1 MYIPK
6 DQQPEK
12 YYNAIPVTCLTQYEC
27 DYVGA
32 FNTVSQH
39 HAESERING
48 HTPPTFRTATNRNI
62 GSILINSY
70 NTIRRTDQAPCCCNN
85 PKLDIQPEQLST
97 DGHLYTTETSFLNK
111 MHTLQTFANLEPTY
125 VPQDTKHV
133 YAEAHEKSIQKKIQL
148 ELDEW
153 WQRINPQKN
162 KY

>member
-27 DYVGA
+27 DYVDA

-39 HAESERING
+39 HAESEHING
-48 HTPPTFRTATNRNI
+48 HTPPMFRTATNRNT

-70 NTIRRTDQAPCCCNN
+70 STIHRTDQAPCCCNN

-111 MHTLQTFANLEPTY
+111 MHTPQTFANLEPTY

-133 YAEAHEKSIQKKIQL
+133 YAEAHEKSIQKK
-148 ELDEW
+148 
-153 WQRINPQKN
+153 NPTRTRRMVATDKPTKS